1 MEVPTEQD
9 EAGQVTPRR
18 GPVTACAQVPWL
30 TIVGI
35 GEDGYGGLG
44 NAARAAIEAAEVL
57 VGGERHLSLVPDDA
71 ARAQRVPWPSPMLPV
86 IDTILGWQGRSIC
99 VLASGDPMLYG
110 VGATFARRLPPAEMC
125 VIPHVSAFALACARL
140 GWAEDAATLVTV
152 HGRSL
157 DLLHA
162 AVQPGRRLV
171 VYTSDG
177 CGPAAIAEL
186 LMARGYGPSRLIVS
200 EHLGGPLERQIDGTA
215 AAWSHAR
222 VADLNTV
229 AIECIAEAT
238 TRVLAATPGLPDDA
252 FLSDG
257 QLTKR
262 EVRAVTL
269 ARLAPVP
276 GQLLWDVG
284 AGSGSIGI
292 EWMRTHPS
300 CRALA
305 VERHAE
311 RQRRIQEN
319 ARRLGVPGLRLV
331 AGAAPEALAG
341 LDRPHAIFVGGG
353 MGASGLLEAC
363 WEALLPGGRLVV
375 NAVTVQGE
383 VQLATW
389 HARLGGDLVRVGI
402 GRAEPVGG
410 FLAWRQMMPVTQWA
424 ALKP

>member
-1 MEVPTEQD
+1 MAAVAPREGGP
-9 EAGQVTPRR
+9 AGEIRDG
-18 GPVTACAQVPWL
+18 GPVQPSHWL
-30 TIVGI
+30 TVVGI

-44 NAARAAIEAAEVL
+44 DAARAAIGAAEVL
-57 VGGERHLSLVPDDA
+57 VGGERHLSLLPDHA
-71 ARAQRVPWPSPMLPV
+71 GRARRVPWPSPMLPM
-86 IDTILGWQGRSIC
+86 IDTVLGWRGRSVC
-99 VLASGDPMLYG
+99 VLASGDPMLHG
-110 VGATFARRLPPAEMC
+110 VGATFARRLSRAEMR

-140 GWAEDAATLVTV
+140 GWAEDEATLVTV

-157 DLLHA
+157 DLLHP

-177 CGPAAIAEL
+177 CGPAAIAQL
-186 LMARGYGPSRLIVS
+186 LVARGYGPSRLSVL
-200 EHLGGPLERQIDGTA
+200 EHLGGPLERRIDGPA
-215 AAWSHAR
+215 AGWAHAR
-222 VADLNTV
+222 LADLNTV
-229 AIECIAEAT
+229 AIECVAEPST
-238 TRVLAATPGLPDDA
+238 PVLAAVPGLPDEA

-262 EVRAVTL
+262 EVRAVAL
-269 ARLAPVP
+269 ARLAPVS

-284 AGSGSIGI
+284 AGSGSIAI

-300 CRALA
+300 CRAIA
-305 VERHAE
+305 VERHPE
-311 RQRRIQEN
+311 RQARILEN
-319 ARRLGVPGLRLV
+319 ARRLGVPGLRLI
-331 AGAAPEALAG
+331 ARTAPEALSG
-341 LDRPHAIFVGGG
+341 LDRPDAIFVGGG
-353 MGASGLLEAC
+353 MSAPGVLETC

-383 VQLATW
+383 VQLAAW

-424 ALKP
+424 ARKP